1 MSASHHQKNRSSQ
14 CPNAAQSQSLLDQ
27 NVGHHHVIKIRDDRE
42 SAAEVNGDSVVWW
55 IVKGCMPV
63 TLI

>member
-1 MSASHHQKNRSSQ
+1 M
-14 CPNAAQSQSLLDQ
+14 
-27 NVGHHHVIKIRDDRE
+27 IKIRDDRE
-42 SAAEVNGDSVVWW
+42 SAAEVKGDSVVWW